1 MINSWFVPPFVI
13 PILIVLGLAMFVML
27 RAFH

>member
-1 MINSWFVPPFVI
+1 MINSWFVPPIVI
-13 PILIVLGLAMFVML
+13 PILIVLGLATVVML